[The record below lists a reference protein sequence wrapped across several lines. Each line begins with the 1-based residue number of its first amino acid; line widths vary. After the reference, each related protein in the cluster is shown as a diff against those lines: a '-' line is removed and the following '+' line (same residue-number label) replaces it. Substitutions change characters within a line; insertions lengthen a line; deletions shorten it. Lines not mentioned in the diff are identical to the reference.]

1 MCVCVCGSFTLNE
14 TGSGAGILSRSRF
27 LGPVWMFPH
36 CIMGSICTGLPQCE
50 WAIILMC
57 TWVEHVPHMYLT
69 KPKLQHYGMKLTT
82 SPGPQKSFF
91 LRKDEVM
98 TLYVKNTVQKISF
111 DTSEATIPVTT
122 FRRCPMFNVFSVSGK
137 IHVSYRSKVNTPST
151 YVLRNTCKY
160 STRGILLS
168 CCYEVNCYLWCN

>member
-1 MCVCVCGSFTLNE
+1 M
-14 TGSGAGILSRSRF
+14 
-27 LGPVWMFPH
+27 
-36 CIMGSICTGLPQCE
+36 
-50 WAIILMC
+50 
-57 TWVEHVPHMYLT
+57 
-69 KPKLQHYGMKLTT
+69 
-82 SPGPQKSFF
+82 
-91 LRKDEVM
+91 M

-137 IHVSYRSKVNTPST
+137 IHASYRSKVNTPNT

-168 CCYEVNCYLWCN
+168 CSYEVNCYL